1 MKFPMSQKTWLFI
14 KDTAQVLF
22 FAVLLT
28 VVLRSYVVEARQIPS
43 GSMIPTLQIGD
54 RLLVDKIT
62 YKFNELHRSDIVVF
76 APPPEAQVGEKKSDY
91 IKRIIG
97 FPGDKIQVTN
107 HRVLVNDK
115 EIKEPYIAEPPE
127 YDFGPAIV
135 PDDSL
140 FVMGDNRN
148 NSFDSHAWGFL
159 PMDNV
164 KGRAFFRFWPP
175 NRIGVIKLG
184 K

>member
-1 MKFPMSQKTWLFI
+1 MSQKAWIFI
-14 KDTAQVLF
+14 KDIAQVLF

-28 VVLRSYVVEARQIPS
+28 IVLRSYVVEARQIPS

-54 RLLVDKIT
+54 RLLVDKFT
-62 YKFNELHRSDIVVF
+62 YKLSELRHSDIVVF
-76 APPPEAQVGEKKSDY
+76 APPPEAQIGEQNNDY

-97 FPGDKIQVTN
+97 LPGDEIEVTGN
-107 HRVLVNDK
+107 SVYINGK
-115 EIKEPYIAEPPE
+115 KIAEPYVAEPPD
-127 YDFGPAIV
+127 YNYGPVIV
-135 PDDSL
+135 PEDSL

-148 NSFDSHAWGFL
+148 NSFDSHAWGYL
-159 PMDNV
+159 PMENI

-175 NRIGVIKLG
+175 NRIGKIELG

>member
-1 MKFPMSQKTWLFI
+1 MSRKTWLLI

-62 YKFNELHRSDIVVF
+62 YKFGELRHSDIVVF
-76 APPPEAQVGEKKSDY
+76 SPPPEGQVGEIKNDY

-97 FPGDKIQVTN
+97 LPGDKIEVIN
-107 HRVLVNDK
+107 RKVFLNGK
-115 EIKEPYIAEPPE
+115 EIKEPYVAEAPE
-127 YDFGPAIV
+127 YSYGPAIV
-135 PDDSL
+135 PDDAL

-159 PMDNV
+159 PMANI

-175 NRIGVIKLG
+175 NRIGIIELG

>member
-1 MKFPMSQKTWLFI
+1 MSQKTWILI

-62 YKFNELHRSDIVVF
+62 YKLGELHHRDIIVF
-76 APPPEAQVGEKKSDY
+76 APPPEAQVGEIKSDY

-97 FPGDKIQVTN
+97 LPGDEIQVN
-107 HRVLVNDK
+107 NRRVFLNGK
-115 EIKEPYIAEPPE
+115 EMKEPYIAEPPE
-127 YDFGPAIV
+127 YNFGPVIV

-159 PMDNV
+159 PMANI

-175 NRIGVIKLG
+175 NRIGIIESG